1 MTKGQLY
8 KIDQHLCDSLPA
20 GPWRAL
26 ENRTTGFIEV
36 LDSNGRRI
44 ARVDRGW
51 DLDWQTAQFIAQARL
66 DLGALVE
73 EVLGCWERIRSL
85 EEEVERLLHQW
96 QTLMPPEEDQ
106 EVGR

>member
-1 MTKGQLY
+1 MTKDQRY
-8 KIDQHLCDSLPA
+8 KIDQHLCCSLPA
-20 GPWRAL
+20 GPWQPV
-26 ENRTTGFIEV
+26 ENRTTGFIEI
-36 LDSNGRRI
+36 LDGEGRQI

-85 EEEVERLLHQW
+85 EEEVERLLQQW
-96 QTLMPPEEDQ
+96 QASMPPEDGPEA
-106 EVGR
+106 GR